1 MVHAYASYQVLHAT
15 GIEQVEKLLK
25 DFQLLMNYLY
35 YLSKGI
41 NYISVEHSLKY
52 SQDLEYSDVVCC
64 RLTQQTQLDLLAAQR
79 LHTTGTSLL

>member
-1 MVHAYASYQVLHAT
+1 MVHGYASYQVLHAT
-15 GIEQVEKLLK
+15 GIEQEKLLK

-52 SQDLEYSDVVCC
+52 CQDLEYSGAVCC
-64 RLTQQTQLDLLAAQR
+64 RLTQQTLLDLLAVQR